1 MTKSRLGKGLSALI
15 PMDTDFLSKED
26 SSLEI
31 EISKIKPNR
40 YQPRRKFDEEKLEE
54 LANSI
59 KEHGV
64 VQPIMVRPC
73 SDGSYELVAGERRLR
88 ACQKIKLNKIPAV
101 VKDISE
107 QQMIEIALIENIQ
120 RHDLNP
126 VEEAQAYR
134 RLMTE
139 FKLTQEQVAEKVG
152 KSRSLIANMLRL
164 LNLPPEI
171 QDLLSGGTLTIGHVR
186 PLLAL
191 ADKTIQITLAQQML
205 EDKMTARDAENRVQE
220 LLNNKTNQSVQKKKE
235 KADIKLPPVI
245 ADIEEKLR
253 SLCGTKVRIFYNEGK
268 GRIEIDYYNNDDL
281 DRIFNLFYQDEAND
295 S

>member
-15 PMDTDFLSKED
+15 PMDTEFLNKEENA
-26 SSLEI
+26 LEI

-64 VQPIMVRPC
+64 VQPIMVRTIP
-73 SDGSYELVAGERRLR
+73 GGYELVAGERRLR
-88 ACQKIKLNKIPAV
+88 ACQKINLKKIPAV

-152 KSRSLIANMLRL
+152 KSRPLIANMLRL
-164 LNLPPEI
+164 LNLPQEI
-171 QDLLSGGTLTIGHVR
+171 LDFLSDGTLTIGHVR

-191 ADKTIQITLAQQML
+191 PDKTIQITLAQQML
-205 EDKMTARDAENRVQE
+205 GDKMTARDAENRVQE
-220 LLNNKTNQSVQKKKE
+220 ILNKKDDLPAQKKKE
-235 KADIKLPPVI
+235 KTEIKLPPVI

-253 SLCGTKVRIFYNEGK
+253 SLCGTKVKIIYNEGK
-268 GRIEIDYYNNDDL
+268 GRIEIDYYNDDDL
-281 DRIFNLFYQDEAND
+281 DRIFSLFYQDEAKD